1 MITIKKIT
9 AREILDSRS
18 DPTIE
23 TEVILS
29 DSSRGTSS
37 IPSGVSTG
45 AYEAHDLRDKDPSR
59 YNGKGVLKAIE
70 NVNKTITA
78 ALIGSDSSNQIEIDK
93 KLIEL
98 DKTENKENLGANA
111 ILSVSIAALKAAA
124 VSQKTSLFSH
134 INKVFGFGKIKRIPI
149 PLFNLIEGGK
159 HAVGNLDFQEF
170 QIVPSESKTF
180 KESLRMGSEVYQS
193 LKRLLIET
201 KNTYGLGDEGGYTP
215 ELFLNSEALDFLAQA
230 IVKAN
235 YTFGHDAFLGLDV
248 AATSFLKNGRYVI
261 KDRTS
266 PMDADDLVDYYIELN
281 KKYPLFFLEDGF
293 GEDDW
298 SGWQRITKDLPKTI
312 IVGDDLLVTNKHR
325 IAEAIKKKACNAII
339 IKPNQ
344 IGTVSET
351 AYVVM
356 LAKDANWK
364 IVFSHRG
371 GETNDSFIADFAV
384 GANADMVKF
393 GAPARGER
401 VAKYNRLLAIESLLK
416 L

>member
-23 TEVILS
+23 TEVALS
-29 DSSRGTSS
+29 DGSKGIAS

-45 AYEAHDLRDKDPSR
+45 AYEAHELRDKDPSR

-70 NVNKTITA
+70 NVNKTINTG
-78 ALIGSDSSNQIEIDK
+78 LIGSDSSNQIEIDK
-93 KLIEL
+93 RLIQL

-111 ILSVSIAALKAAA
+111 ILSVSIATLKATAS
-124 VSQKTSLFSH
+124 SQKLPLFAH
-134 INKVFGFGKIKRIPI
+134 INKVFGFGQIKRIPV
-149 PLFNLIEGGK
+149 PLFVLIEGGK
-159 HAVGNLDFQEF
+159 HATGNLDFQEF
-170 QIVPSESKTF
+170 LIAPSDSKTF
-180 KESLRMGSEVYQS
+180 KESLRMGSEIYQS
-193 LKRLLIET
+193 LKRLLIQT
-201 KNTYGLGDEGGYTP
+201 KNTSGLGDEGAYTP
-215 ELFLNSEALDFLAQA
+215 KLFLNSEALDFLTQA
-230 IVKAN
+230 IAKAN
-235 YTFGHDAFLGLDV
+235 YTFGHDAFLGLDT

-266 PMDADDLVDYYIELN
+266 PMDADDMVSYYIDLN
-281 KKYPLFFLEDGF
+281 KKYPLLFLEDGL

-298 SGWQRITKDLPKTI
+298 NGWQRITRDLPKTI
-312 IVGDDLLVTNKHR
+312 IVGDDLLVTNKHK
-325 IAEAIKKKACNAII
+325 IKDAIKKKACNGVLV
-339 IKPNQ
+339 KPNQ

-356 LAKDANWK
+356 LAKDAGWK
-364 IVFSHRG
+364 TIFSHRG

-384 GANADMVKF
+384 GANANMVKF